1 MIGIEVPKVWHYHR
15 TSTSKDFL
23 PDDLGGHC
31 DGLGA
36 AFNPTTNFVCC
47 RENPAT
53 VQEDP
58 VSTPDAPAVED
69 YNDEFVQADK
79 MGSGSEW
86 KGEAAVTEVPG
97 N

>member
-1 MIGIEVPKVWHYHR
+1 
-15 TSTSKDFL
+15 L

-31 DGLGA
+31 NDLGA

-58 VSTPDAPAVED
+58 VSAPDAPAAED
-69 YNDEFVQADK
+69 DSDAFVQADK
-79 MGSGSEW
+79 MGDAPEVKLG
-86 KGEAAVTEVPG
+86 AVTEIPC
-97 N
+97 NAQKNKEL